1 MEAKALPNDINLC
14 HTLIEELFESLGKFE
29 KKVGRLEHTLEQL
42 LRNRFGRKSERL
54 EDMDPALLLPV
65 MQDYLKEL
73 EEQKTQERE
82 ENSSPEEEEETKET
96 LTYSRKKPKRKPL
109 PKDLPR
115 DRIEYDLDESE
126 KICDCLA
133 NPCKESVPRPASNSI
148 TFLLPCGSSSMSVLN
163 MPAKGVRKRW

>member
-1 MEAKALPNDINLC
+1 MDAKALPNDINLC

-73 EEQKTQERE
+73 EEQKTQEQE
-82 ENSSPEEEEETKET
+82 ENSSPEEEETKET
-96 LTYSRKKPKRKPL
+96 ITYSREKPRRMPL
-109 PKDLPR
+109 PQDLPR
-115 DRIEYDLDESE
+115 DTIEYDLDESE
-126 KICDCLA
+126 KICDC
-133 NPCKESVPRPASNSI
+133 
-148 TFLLPCGSSSMSVLN
+148 CGEPLQRIGAETSEQLD
-163 MPAKGVRKRW
+163 PLGICIDGL

>member
-1 MEAKALPNDINLC
+1 MKSMEAKALPNDINLC

-73 EEQKTQERE
+73 EEQKTQEQE
-82 ENSSPEEEEETKET
+82 ENPSPEEEETKET
-96 LTYSRKKPKRKPL
+96 LIYSRKKPKRKPL
-109 PKDLPR
+109 PKDLLR

-126 KICDCLA
+126 KICSCCGDPLQRIGA
-133 NPCKESVPRPASNSI
+133 ETSEQLDFVPASLRVI
-148 TFLLPCGSSSMSVLN
+148 EHVCF
-163 MPAKGVRKRW
+163 K